1 MAPFLTLPGVPP
13 RLFRDL
19 QVEPEEARS
28 ILRAQKDE
36 RYGWGFSLNPYR
48 GCSHGCRY
56 CYVREYPAPAPGHD
70 PRNGRPKLHD
80 PAAWGTWVTPKVN
93 APALLWAQR
102 HKLHGQKVFMA
113 SATDPYQPVEKD
125 FRLTRQCLQVLLACP
140 TTKVVL
146 HTRSPLILQDLGL
159 IRAFGER
166 LVVGFSIPTDD
177 DTVRQVVEPDAPPIP
192 ARWSA
197 VEKLAKAGVRVGIA
211 AAPLMPVHDPEAF
224 ARRARASGAGSAWV
238 GGLRLLKDDP
248 FRALLEQ
255 HGWLHILES
264 AYVDGVRAALRA
276 ALPPQA
282 RPVTR
287 LRPEPVWV
295 PVPSGLPGA
304 PGSPA
309 RGHQAVQPS
318 LFEHAS

>member
-1 MAPFLTLPGVPP
+1 MAPLLTLPATPP

-28 ILRAQKDE
+28 ILRAQKDD

-70 PRNGRPKLHD
+70 PGNGRPKLHD
-80 PAAWGTWVTPKVN
+80 PSAWGTWVTPKIN

-102 HKLHGQKVFMA
+102 HRLHGQKVFMA
-113 SATDPYQPVEKD
+113 SATDPYQPLERE

-146 HTRSPLILQDLGL
+146 HTRSPMILQDLGL

-177 DTVRQVVEPDAPPIP
+177 DTVRQVVEPDAPSIP

-211 AAPLMPVHDPEAF
+211 AAPLMPLHDAEAF
-224 ARRARASGAGSAWV
+224 ARRARSSGAGSAWV
-238 GGLRLLKDDP
+238 GGLRLLKEDP
-248 FRALLEQ
+248 FRALLDRQ
-255 HGWLHILES
+255 GWLHILES
-264 AYVDGVRAALRA
+264 AYVEEVRAALRA
-276 ALPPQA
+276 ALPPLP
-282 RPVTR
+282 RPVAR

-295 PVPSGLPGA
+295 PTAEPEAASALPGTR
-304 PGSPA
+304 PGQP
-309 RGHQAVQPS
+309 VQPS